1 MHTSTFT
8 YIPNKV
14 GEPMS
19 IRIDQDDEIYNVTI
33 GDTYLG
39 TMVKDDEA
47 EFGWQTD
54 DQLLKD
60 ELPDL
65 SLALKE
71 QAAIYNLPFA
81 LKDLYTENLIG
92 WDWNEDD
99 TLKLIAHPNVDLQ
112 EFAIAIREQIYD
124 VVLFDK
130 DLIIYLGQEGS
141 NEVEE
146 IHINC

>member
-1 MHTSTFT
+1 MHTSKFT
-8 YIPNKV
+8 YTPAKV
-14 GEPMS
+14 GEPM
-19 IRIDQDDEIYNVTI
+19 IARIDRDDEFHHVTI
-33 GDTYLG
+33 GDTFIG
-39 TMVKDDEA
+39 TMVQNDNA

-54 DQLLKD
+54 DELLKE

-65 SLALKE
+65 SMALKE

-81 LKDLYTENLIG
+81 LKDLFGENIVD
-92 WDWNEDD
+92 WDWNDD
-99 TLKLIAHPNVDLQ
+99 ESLNLIAHADIDLS
-112 EFAIAIREQIYD
+112 EFSSTIRDQIYD